1 MFSIEEL
8 AFAVKYPFTKKARQI
23 IKDYDISVEKITEE
37 QLEKAVQRLSLRK
50 NQVEF
55 NSIEFMVEELQFFAL
70 EKLLLSL
77 SNNNS
82 LKKSFAK
89 QIASNSTNQI
99 KKNDEKKAL
108 QLIESI
114 LEEYG
119 VKTGFINGFYAIPLI
134 DFLKASYFSESLNLV
149 HQRVDKG
156 KVILSY
162 NALLLFLEY
171 YLVNRMINSMESAIP
186 KELLNN
192 NIKKAIK
199 KVNSVSFYEPFSQ
212 DGKTVP
218 LTTKVNLNAFPEC
231 MQGLY
236 SRLIAGE
243 NLPHMERFFLVC
255 FLVQIGMEEEN
266 ILNSFR
272 RTPNFNENLSRY
284 HIKNIK
290 SKGYSSPSSDKLRT
304 HGIQCACKNPLFE
317 YKNNL
322 KKLKSGSNGK

>member
-89 QIASNSTNQI
+89 QIASNSTNHI

-192 NIKKAIK
+192 NIKKAIIII
-199 KVNSVSFYEPFSQ
+199 
-212 DGKTVP
+212 T
-218 LTTKVNLNAFPEC
+218 
-231 MQGLY
+231 
-236 SRLIAGE
+236 I
-243 NLPHMERFFLVC
+243 
-255 FLVQIGMEEEN
+255 
-266 ILNSFR
+266 
-272 RTPNFNENLSRY
+272 
-284 HIKNIK
+284 
-290 SKGYSSPSSDKLRT
+290 
-304 HGIQCACKNPLFE
+304 ACKPCPNQWLPLKFISACIRNNSYNPKITPKASTGNIINSSAIILRI
-317 YKNNL
+317 KTNI
-322 KKLKSGSNGK
+322 